1 MINDCAQRSKRDDS
15 FNPAFE
21 AQRIWVRA
29 ATAKAMVE
37 GSGNQEQTQEE
48 RWEGVLSKIGYCA
61 HDGEE

>member
-21 AQRIWVRA
+21 AQRVWVRA
-29 ATAKAMVE
+29 ATAAAKAKAKAMVE

-48 RWEGVLSKIGYCA
+48 KWEGVLVR
-61 HDGEE
+61 